1 MNPITINTITLLMI
15 SLVSLSLRSETIVS
29 FENPSD
35 LRGWN
40 VVNDSVMGGRS
51 TSGFEQTPEGNLL
64 FRGELSLENNGGF
77 VSIRNQPNSFDLQDV
92 EGLKLMVRGDGRT
105 YYLDLR
111 GSGRM
116 TSGSFRAAFPTQK
129 GRWTEIFLPISEF
142 VRQSY
147 GRPYPNTSL
156 NPNNINS
163 LGFTLADK
171 KPGLFQLEIE
181 YVKVTPSPASEN
193 TAQHSPNP
201 IPQPKGPRALIEFAI
216 SRGVPLFNEGLPNA
230 CAAIYEVA
238 CRSLIGSNAIPES
251 AKACLV
257 SALEESAIT
266 NSDTGKAWILR
277 NGLDNALRLLPRG

>member
-1 MNPITINTITLLMI
+1 MTPITITTITLLMI
-15 SLVSLSLRSETIVS
+15 SVVSPSLRSQTIAS

-77 VSIRNQPNSFDLQDV
+77 VSIRNQPNSFVLQDV

-111 GSGRM
+111 GRGRM
-116 TSGSFRAAFPTQK
+116 TSGSFRAAFPTQE
-129 GRWTEIFLPISEF
+129 GRWTEIFLPISKF
-142 VRQSY
+142 VRQSF
-147 GRPYPNTSL
+147 GRLYPNAPLDLSDL
-156 NPNNINS
+156 NS
-163 LGFTLADK
+163 LGFTLSDK
-171 KPGLFQLEIE
+171 KPGPFQLEIK
-181 YVKVTPSPASEN
+181 YVKATPSAASEN
-193 TAQHSPNP
+193 TARRSPTP
-201 IPQPKGPRALIEFAI
+201 IPQPQGPRALIEFAI

-230 CAAIYEVA
+230 CAAIYEIA
-238 CRSLIGSNAIPES
+238 CRSLIESNAIPEPARAS
-251 AKACLV
+251 LMN
-257 SALEESAIT
+257 ALEKSAVT

-277 NGLDNALRLLPRG
+277 NGLDNALRLLPQR

>member
-1 MNPITINTITLLMI
+1 MNPIIIPTLTLLLI
-15 SLVSLSLRSETIVS
+15 SLVSLSLRSQTIAS
-29 FENPSD
+29 FESPND
-35 LRGWN
+35 LRGWK

-51 TSGFEQTPEGNLL
+51 TSGFEQTSEGNLL

-77 VSIRNQPNSFDLQDV
+77 VSIRNQPNSFNLQDV

-111 GSGRM
+111 GRGRM
-116 TSGSFRAAFPTQK
+116 TSGSFRAAFPTQE
-129 GRWTEIFLPISEF
+129 GRWTEIFLPISKF

-147 GRPYPNTSL
+147 GRLYPNTPL
-156 NPNNINS
+156 NLSNINS
-163 LGFTLADK
+163 LGFTLSDK

-193 TAQHSPNP
+193 TAQRPPTP
-201 IPQPKGPRALIEFAI
+201 IPQPKEPRALIEFAI

-230 CAAIYEVA
+230 CAAIYEIA
-238 CRSLIGSNAIPES
+238 CRSLIGSNAVPES
-251 AKACLV
+251 AKASLV
-257 SALEESAIT
+257 SALEESAVT

-277 NGLDNALRLLPRG
+277 NGLDNALRLLPQR